1 MQDTQNLKI
10 YIVVQDPKTKED
22 VNITGNFE
30 ILRAFL
36 LGLGELQ
43 SQSISEAYNQ
53 TEAQSEPA

>member
-10 YIVVQDPKTKED
+10 YIVVQDTKTKED

-43 SQSISEAYNQ
+43 SIPDARNQ
-53 TEAQSEPA
+53 AEAQSEPA